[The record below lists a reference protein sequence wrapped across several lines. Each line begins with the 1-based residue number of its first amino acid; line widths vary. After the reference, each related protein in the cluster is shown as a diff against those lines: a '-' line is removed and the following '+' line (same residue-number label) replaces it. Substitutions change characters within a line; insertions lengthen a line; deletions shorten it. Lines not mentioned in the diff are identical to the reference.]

1 MALKR
6 FTNITS
12 AELSSKGVVAL
23 ADKPNLS
30 SSYGV
35 GGLSPTDLKLWF
47 DQLAKFIAEKINII
61 QDALSSDDAAGYMKL
76 DITGLYPEKEA
87 NENFTYSLQ
96 DLISSFVDGKFAGY
110 VKVYEKAADKDT
122 QTLQAVL
129 NKISAN
135 LSSLNEK
142 SDENILD
149 HIAIRGE
156 IDSDIVSHNTSVTA
170 HNDIRQKITNDI
182 SSHNTNPNAHKDAM
196 ALKFDKSD
204 VMENFT
210 GEDKNNKAKVPS
222 AKALNEVIATINN
235 SINGVDGK
243 VDIAIKNVE
252 YNSTTGVII
261 FTKTNGDTITYNLP
275 SEKILK
281 SGASYYDDDTRTLH
295 LILMDDSDIIIDVS
309 NLVDEYY
316 GDDGT
321 VVLVTENGKKKF
333 KIKDSYKQ
341 TLDGYGTTLEQHT
354 SKLQELDEGKVNKT
368 DIADNLTTDDATK
381 VASARQAK
389 ALKAQLDSQNT
400 IINGCYNNVSYD
412 NQTGTLN
419 LIKADGTSNAVNL
432 PMESFVKSAS
442 FDSST
447 NIVTLVVAN
456 GENVEFDLSAL
467 IDYYYGDGESIEVY
481 KDANDNYK
489 QKIRVKSTYLDS
501 VKNDIT
507 GLGTRMTK
515 AESDIKLLERIDEI
529 GSIGR
534 ADNETLF
541 MDETTGS
548 LTVKK
553 IALEDGTILDIKQIT
568 RTAYDALTSKS
579 NTTLY
584 LISDNG
590 TVAIALG
597 GNYLYSGGVKDT
609 ETNNNISFR
618 VITKSAYDGLTTKE
632 NNKLYIIN
640 NNGALSFAYGN
651 IYLDTG
657 SEELAQ
663 ATKDIVSIKLA
674 HQTLSGGNAVA
685 IFNNL
690 TVSGITITSGT
701 LLSSE
706 RCIQC

>member
-87 NENFTYSLQ
+87 NENFIYSLQ

-129 NKISAN
+129 NKISVN

-156 IDSDIVSHNTSVTA
+156 IDSDIVAHNTSVTA
-170 HNDIRQKITNDI
+170 HSDIRQKITDDI
-182 SSHNTNPNAHKDAM
+182 SSHNTNINAHKGAM

-204 VMENFT
+204 VMESFT

-222 AKALNEVIATINN
+222 AKALNEVITTINN

-261 FTKTNGDTITYNLP
+261 FTKTNGDTITYDLP

-281 SGASYYDDDTRTLH
+281 SGASYYDDSTKSLH
-295 LILMDDSDIIIDVS
+295 LILMDNSDITIDVS
-309 NLVDEYY
+309 SLVDEYY
-316 GDDGT
+316 GDDST

-341 TLDGYGTTLEQHT
+341 TLDGYGTTLGQHT
-354 SKLQELDEGKVNKT
+354 SKLEELDEGKVNKT
-368 DIADNLTTDDATK
+368 DIVDNLTTDDATK
-381 VASARQAK
+381 VASARQVK
-389 ALKAQLDSQNT
+389 VLKTQLDSQNT
-400 IINGCYNNVSYD
+400 TLKDCYSNVSYD
-412 NQTGTLN
+412 NTTGTLN
-419 LIKADGTSNAVNL
+419 LIKNDGTSNAVNL

-447 NIVTLVVAN
+447 NVVTLVVAN

-489 QKIRVKSTYLDS
+489 QKIRVKSTYLNG
-501 VKNDIT
+501 VKSDIT
-507 GLGTRMTK
+507 SLGTRMTK

-534 ADNETLF
+534 ADGETLF

-553 IALEDGTILDIKQIT
+553 IKLDDDTVLDIKNIT
-568 RTAYDALTSKS
+568 RANYDALATKNS
-579 NTTLY
+579 TTLY
-584 LISDNG
+584 LISENG

-597 GNYLYSGGVKDT
+597 SQFLYSGGVKDT

-618 VITKSAYDGLTTKE
+618 VITKSAYDGLETKE
-632 NNKLYIIN
+632 SNRLYIIN
-640 NNGALSFAYGN
+640 NNGALSFAYGSV
-651 IYLDTG
+651 YLDTG

-685 IFNNL
+685 IFNSL
-690 TVSGITITSGT
+690 TISGVTITSGT